1 MRNNKEPLFMHC
13 NMETGHSG
21 ASGRYQAYRETAM
34 EYSFLLGLKE
44 GLFN

>member
-1 MRNNKEPLFMHC
+1 
-13 NMETGHSG
+13 METGHSG